1 MRKKGTSI
9 EVDTVESLNATLN
22 LLKPVFVKNVILTHF
37 NKSMYEGNNKK
48 NYVTRAQNTSS
59 LLKKPSCI
67 YQTNVIEKIRRPKIV
82 PVYTD

>member
-59 LLKKPSCI
+59 LLKKPSIC
-67 YQTNVIEKIRRPKIV
+67 QTNVIEKIRRPKII